1 MASTDPPELPLSPY
15 RVLDLSDEKG
25 FLCGRILGDLGADV
39 IKIEPPGGDPSRRR
53 GPYYQG
59 DARADRSLYWFA
71 HNYNKRGV
79 TLDLATA
86 DGRDLFLRLA
96 RSAHFVIE
104 TAPPGRMEALGLGY
118 ETLREANPALVMTS
132 ITPFGP
138 TGPHA
143 AYQADDLVAMAAGGL
158 MSICGDDDRPP
169 VRIGEPQAYML
180 ASAQAATGTML
191 AHYARNR
198 SGQGSLVTVSMQEA
212 VANTLTTTP
221 HYWFVNNVV
230 QRRGARS
237 PYGGRLIRT
246 VFPASDG
253 YVVTQFFWS
262 PGAGVRLRPIIEWMT
277 EEGFP
282 PSFADFDFDKATG
295 DTIDQSDLE
304 AWEDELAAFFSR
316 FTKARIYDEALE
328 RRLFIFPV
336 SSPRDLLE
344 NGQLA
349 ARGFFQEVEHPAL
362 GAAITY
368 PGAFCAFSETP
379 LSIRRPAPL
388 PGEHN
393 VEVYEE
399 LGLSRDQIVT
409 LAEAGVV

>member
-53 GPYYQG
+53 GPYYHG

-221 HYWFVNNVV
+221 HYWFASNVV

-237 PYGGRLIRT
+237 LYGGRLIRT
-246 VFPASDG
+246 VFP
-253 YVVTQFFWS
+253 
-262 PGAGVRLRPIIEWMT
+262 R
-277 EEGFP
+277 
-282 PSFADFDFDKATG
+282 ATA
-295 DTIDQSDLE
+295 TS
-304 AWEDELAAFFSR
+304 
-316 FTKARIYDEALE
+316 
-328 RRLFIFPV
+328 
-336 SSPRDLLE
+336 
-344 NGQLA
+344 
-349 ARGFFQEVEHPAL
+349 
-362 GAAITY
+362 
-368 PGAFCAFSETP
+368 
-379 LSIRRPAPL
+379 
-388 PGEHN
+388 
-393 VEVYEE
+393 
-399 LGLSRDQIVT
+399 
-409 LAEAGVV
+409 

>member
-1 MASTDPPELPLSPY
+1 MAPTDAPDLPLSPY

-39 IKIEPPGGDPSRRR
+39 IKVEPPGGDPSRRR
-53 GPYYQG
+53 GPYYKG
-59 DARADRSLYWFA
+59 DARDDRSLYWFA
-71 HNYNKRGV
+71 HNYNKRGI

-86 DGRDLFLRLA
+86 DGRALFLKLA
-96 RSAHFVIE
+96 ETAHFLVE
-104 TAPPGRMEALGLGY
+104 TDSPGCMEALGLGY
-118 ETLREANPALVMTS
+118 DTLREASPALVMTS

-143 AYQADDLVAMAAGGL
+143 GYRADDLVAMAAGGL

-191 AHYARNR
+191 AHYTRNR
-198 SGQGSLVTVSMQEA
+198 TGRGSHVTVSMQEA

-221 HYWFVNNVV
+221 HYWFANQVI

-237 PYGGRLIRT
+237 PYGGRQVRT

-253 YVVTQFFWS
+253 YIVTQFFWS
-262 PGAGVRLRPIIEWMT
+262 PGAGVRLGPIIDWMT
-277 EEGFP
+277 DEGLP
-282 PSFADFDFDKATG
+282 PSFARFDFDGATG
-295 DTIDQSDLE
+295 DTIDQADLE
-304 AWEDELAAFFSR
+304 QWEDELAAFFSR
-316 FTKARIYDEALE
+316 FTKARIYNEGIE

-349 ARGFFQEVEHPAL
+349 ARGFFQEVEHPDL

-379 LSIRRPAPL
+379 LAIRRPAPL
-388 PGEHN
+388 VGEHN

-399 LGLSRDQIVT
+399 LGLRRDQIVT
-409 LAEAGVV
+409 LAEAGVI